1 MKRIYITIV
10 ILLALFFA
18 AFIWWKNGTSPV
30 NPKDNTPK
38 IFIIEQGQGVR
49 AVAKNLKDQ
58 GLIKS
63 PVVFFLLT
71 KKLGLDNKIEA
82 GDYRLFPSM
91 SAFDIATGLTHGTL
105 DIWITIP
112 EGQRAGEI
120 ADNLKAKMPKFDP
133 SWEKTLEQKEGYLF
147 PDTYLLPRDA
157 DIDTII
163 NIMTKNFDSKYDALD
178 ASKAN
183 LSKQEIVTLAS
194 LIEREA
200 KKDEDRPLVASVI
213 HNRLDLGM
221 KLDIDATI
229 QYALG
234 YQTSEKRWWKS
245 ELSIQDLKLDS
256 SYNTY
261 LVAGLPPTPI
271 SNPGLASLE
280 AAINPAKSD
289 YLYYITDGSGINHYA
304 KTFEQHQANIEKYGL

>member
-1 MKRIYITIV
+1 MKRIYITV
-10 ILLALFFA
+10 AILFALFVS
-18 AFIWWKNGTSPV
+18 AFVWWKNGTTPA

-58 GLIKS
+58 GLIKD
-63 PVVFFLLT
+63 PIVFFLLT

-105 DIWITIP
+105 DIWITVP

-120 ADNLKAKMPKFDP
+120 ADTLKEKMPKYDP

-157 DIDTII
+157 DIDSII
-163 NIMTKNFDSKYDALD
+163 NIMTKNFDAKYGALD
-178 ASKAN
+178 VGKTS

-200 KKDEDRPLVASVI
+200 KKDEDRPLIASVI

-221 KLDIDATI
+221 KLDIDASI

-234 YQTSEKRWWKS
+234 YQASEKRWWKS
-245 ELSIQDLKLDS
+245 ALSAQDLKLDS

-280 AAINPAKSD
+280 AALNPAKSD
-289 YLYYITDGSGINHYA
+289 YLYYITDGNGVNHYA

>member
-1 MKRIYITIV
+1 MKRIYITFAILI
-10 ILLALFFA
+10 ILLAA
-18 AFIWWKNGTSPV
+18 AFIWWKNGTNPA

-58 GLIKS
+58 GLIKD
-63 PVVFFLLT
+63 PIVFFLLT

-91 SAFDIATGLTHGTL
+91 SAFQIATGLTHGTL
-105 DIWITIP
+105 DIWITVP

-120 ADNLKAKMPKFDP
+120 ADTLKEKMPNYDP
-133 SWEKTLEQKEGYLF
+133 SWEKDLEQKEGYLF
-147 PDTYLLPRDA
+147 PDTYLFPRDA
-157 DIDTII
+157 DINTII
-163 NIMTKNFDSKYDALD
+163 SIMTKNFDDKYATLD
-178 ASKAN
+178 TGGTK
-183 LSKQEIVTLAS
+183 LGKTEIVTLAS

-200 KKDEDRPLVASVI
+200 KHDTDRPIVASVI
-213 HNRLDLGM
+213 HNRLNLGM

-234 YQTSEKRWWKS
+234 YQSDEKRWWKS
-245 ELSIQDLKLDS
+245 ALSAADLKLDS
-256 SYNTY
+256 DYNTY
-261 LVAGLPPTPI
+261 LIAGLPPSPI

-280 AAINPAKSD
+280 AAVNPASTD
-289 YLYYITDGSGINHYA
+289 YLYYITDGNGVNHYA
-304 KTFEQHQANIEKYGL
+304 KTFEQHEANIKKYGL